1 MNISPRAFNISSQY
15 KIKPS
20 FTYCFPSK
28 EKSYLLEGSSRK
40 TTRYR
45 QFSKDYKGLLLHNK
59 FLRGDKIWT
68 LLFKNRISRA
78 GKRDQ
83 WLGVLASL
91 PHDLAPQLGQFKLPV
106 IPAVGDPPPSS
117 GLTHVHPLISAT
129 QTHRYTYL
137 CINIFK

>member
-20 FTYCFPSK
+20 LTYCFPSK

-59 FLRGDKIWT
+59 FLRGDKLWT
-68 LLFKNRISRA
+68 LLFKNRSSRA
-78 GKRDQ
+78 GKIDQ
-83 WLGVLASL
+83 WSRVLASL
-91 PHDLAPQLGQFKLPV
+91 PQDLAPYLGQLKLPI
-106 IPAVGDPPPSS
+106 IPALGDPSPSS
-117 GLTHVHPLISAT
+117 GLTRVHPLMSRT